1 MNTRDRKYAVV
12 TTKFHGGGILFET
25 SSAREAYRWRRR
37 NHDGCFNG
45 RGCEGFATLLDSGV
59 WVPIEIDRIPHI
71 DATSSQLY
79 RYNYTYPYTDGVYCV
94 KIHPHVPILD
104 ASHAFSAVE
113 LAL

>member
-45 RGCEGFATLLDSGV
+45 RGCEGFATLLVSGV
-59 WVPIEIDRIPHI
+59 WVAIELDRIPHI
-71 DATSSQLY
+71 DATPGRLA
-79 RYNYTYPYTDGVYCV
+79 RYDYTYPYADGVYCV
-94 KIHPHVPILD
+94 KVHPEAPIRD
-104 ASHAFSAVE
+104 ACYVHSAME